1 MTTRR
6 FTRFALVLTIVAL
19 IAGLSACD
27 QIGQVLI
34 PATPQMDK
42 LTGKISVGVVL
53 PITGQLAA
61 LGLRMGEGFELA
73 HEEINHS
80 GMLGDAKI
88 TFIIEDDGTTP
99 EGAVEAFNKLI
110 HQDRVTAILGP
121 ASSSAAREAFPIAQQ
136 NQVVALS
143 PTSGASG
150 LSAIGDY
157 VFRASLTADVVIPNS
172 VKLTHAKLDYQRVV
186 TIVDSVELVSRNS
199 DQVWQESLTEIGV
212 NILTTEVFQSGD
224 TDLSEQLIRI
234 KELNPDAIFISALP
248 TDMPD
253 IMIQARELGIPYSIP
268 FIVAQ
273 VSIDEVRA
281 AGDAAEG
288 LITSASWLSTA
299 DTPGNQAFVQNYT
312 EKYGV
317 EPSIWAAQA
326 YTSLYILAEA
336 ISNAQSTDSTAIRDA
351 MANLSDFDTVLGK
364 FSFNAVGDT
373 VYDPFMLIVKDGEFH
388 AFE

>member
-1 MTTRR
+1 MNIRR
-6 FTRFALVLTIVAL
+6 FTTFAFVLAIVML

-27 QIGQVLI
+27 QIGQLLI
-34 PATPQMDK
+34 PATPQTEG
-42 LTGKISVGVVL
+42 LSGEIPIGVVL
-53 PITGQLAA
+53 PITGRLAA
-61 LGLRMGEGFELA
+61 IGLRMGEGFELA
-73 HEEINHS
+73 REEINKS
-80 GMLGDAKI
+80 QSSNVRIK
-88 TFIIEDDGTTP
+88 FIIEDDETAV

-110 HQDRVTAILGP
+110 HQDGVPAILGP

-136 NQVVALS
+136 HGVVALS

-150 LSAIGDY
+150 LSAIGDF
-157 VFRASLTADVVIPNS
+157 VFRASLTADVIIPNS
-172 VKLTHAKLDYQRVV
+172 VKVTHAKLGYQRVV
-186 TIVDSVELVSRNS
+186 TIVDSVELVARNS
-199 DQVWQESLTEIGV
+199 DKVWREALIESGV
-212 NILTTEVFQSGD
+212 EILTTEVFQSGD
-224 TDLSEQLIRI
+224 TDLSEQLTRI
-234 KELNPDAIFISALP
+234 KNLNPDAIFISALP

-273 VSIDEVRA
+273 VSVDEVRA

-288 LITSASWLSTA
+288 LVTSASWISTA

-317 EPSIWAAQA
+317 EPTIWTAQSYA
-326 YTSLYILAEA
+326 SVYILAEA
-336 ISNAQSTDSTAIRDA
+336 IANAQSTDSIAIRDA
-351 MANLSDFDTVLGK
+351 MANLSDFDTVLGQ

-373 VYDPFMLIVKDGEFH
+373 VYDPIMLIVKDGEFH

>member
-1 MTTRR
+1 MTIRP
-6 FTRFALVLTIVAL
+6 FTRLVLVLTIVAL

-27 QIGQVLI
+27 QIGQLLI
-34 PATPQMDK
+34 PTTPQMDE
-42 LTGKISVGVVL
+42 LSGEIPIGVVL
-53 PITGQLAA
+53 PITGRLAA
-61 LGLRMGEGFELA
+61 IGLRMGEGFELA
-73 HEEINHS
+73 REEINNS
-80 GMLGDAKI
+80 GRLDDGKI
-88 TFIIEDDGTTP
+88 TFIIEDDETAV

-110 HQDRVTAILGP
+110 HQDGVPAILGP
-121 ASSSAAREAFPIAQQ
+121 ASSSAASEVFPIAQQ
-136 NQVVALS
+136 NRVVALS

-157 VFRASLTADVVIPNS
+157 VFRASLTADVVIPHS
-172 VKLTHAKLDYQRVV
+172 VKITHAKLGYQQVV
-186 TIVDSVELVSRNS
+186 TIVDSVELVARNS
-199 DQVWQESLTEIGV
+199 DKVWQESLTESGV
-212 NILTTEVFQSGD
+212 EILTTEVFQSGD
-224 TDLSEQLIRI
+224 TDLSEQLNRI
-234 KELNPDAIFISALP
+234 KDLNPDAIFISALP

-273 VSIDEVRA
+273 VSVDEVRT

-299 DTPGNQAFVQNYT
+299 DTPGNQAFVQNYA

-317 EPSIWAAQA
+317 EPSIWAAQS

-373 VYDPFMLIVKDGEFH
+373 VYDPFMLIVKNGEFH
-388 AFE
+388 TFE

>member
-1 MTTRR
+1 MNIRR
-6 FTRFALVLTIVAL
+6 FTTFAFVLIIAML

-27 QIGQVLI
+27 QIGQLLI
-34 PATPQMDK
+34 PATPQTDG
-42 LTGKISVGVVL
+42 LSGEIPIGVVL
-53 PITGQLAA
+53 PITGRLAA
-61 LGLRMGEGFELA
+61 IGLRMGEGFELA
-73 HEEINHS
+73 REEINKS
-80 GMLGDAKI
+80 RPSNARIK
-88 TFIIEDDGTTP
+88 FIIEDDETTI
-99 EGAVEAFNKLI
+99 EGAVGAFNKLI
-110 HQDRVTAILGP
+110 HQDGVPAILGP

-172 VKLTHAKLDYQRVV
+172 VKVTHAKLGYQRVV
-186 TIVDSVELVSRNS
+186 TIVDSVELVARNS
-199 DQVWQESLTEIGV
+199 DKVWREALTESGV
-212 NILTTEVFQSGD
+212 EILATEVFQSGD
-224 TDLSEQLIRI
+224 TDLSEQLTRI
-234 KELNPDAIFISALP
+234 KDLNPDAIFISALP

-253 IMIQARELGIPYSIP
+253 IMIQARELGIPYSIS

-273 VSIDEVRA
+273 VSADEVRA

-312 EKYGV
+312 ERYGV
-317 EPSIWAAQA
+317 EPSIWAAQSYA
-326 YTSLYILAEA
+326 SVYILAEA
-336 ISNAQSTDSTAIRDA
+336 IANAESTDSTAIRDA
-351 MANLSDFDTVLGK
+351 MANLSDFDTVLGQ
-364 FSFNAVGDT
+364 FSFNPVGDT
-373 VYDPFMLIVKDGEFH
+373 VYDPFMLIVKDSEFH

>member
-1 MTTRR
+1 MNIRR
-6 FTRFALVLTIVAL
+6 FTTFAFVLAIVML

-27 QIGQVLI
+27 QIGQLLI
-34 PATPQMDK
+34 PVTPQTEG
-42 LTGKISVGVVL
+42 LSGEIPIGVVL
-53 PITGQLAA
+53 PITGRLAA
-61 LGLRMGEGFELA
+61 IGLRMGEGFELA
-73 HEEINHS
+73 REEINNS
-80 GMLGDAKI
+80 QLNNVRIK
-88 TFIIEDDGTTP
+88 FIIEDDETAV

-110 HQDRVTAILGP
+110 HQDGVPAILGP

-136 NQVVALS
+136 HGVVALS

-150 LSAIGDY
+150 LSAIGDF
-157 VFRASLTADVVIPNS
+157 VFRASLTADVIIPNS
-172 VKLTHAKLDYQRVV
+172 VKVTHAKLGYQRVA
-186 TIVDSVELVSRNS
+186 TIVDSVELVARNS
-199 DQVWQESLTEIGV
+199 DQVWREALTESGV
-212 NILTTEVFQSGD
+212 EILTTEVFQSGD
-224 TDLSEQLIRI
+224 TDLSEQLNRI
-234 KELNPDAIFISALP
+234 KNLNPDAIFISALP

-253 IMIQARELGIPYSIP
+253 ILIQARELGIPYSIP

-273 VSIDEVRA
+273 VSVDEVRA

-288 LITSASWLSTA
+288 LVTSASWISTA

-317 EPSIWAAQA
+317 EPTIWTAQSYA
-326 YTSLYILAEA
+326 SVYILAEA
-336 ISNAQSTDSTAIRDA
+336 ITNAQSTDSTAIRDA

-373 VYDPFMLIVKDGEFH
+373 VYDPIMLIVKDGEFH

>member
-1 MTTRR
+1 MNIRR
-6 FTRFALVLTIVAL
+6 FTTFAFVLAIITL

-27 QIGQVLI
+27 QIGQLLI
-34 PATPQMDK
+34 PTTPQTEG
-42 LTGKISVGVVL
+42 LSGEIPIGVVL
-53 PITGQLAA
+53 PITGRLAA
-61 LGLRMGEGFELA
+61 IGLRMGEGFELA
-73 HEEINHS
+73 REEINRS
-80 GMLGDAKI
+80 RPSNVRIK
-88 TFIIEDDGTTP
+88 FIIEDDETAV

-110 HQDRVTAILGP
+110 HQEGVPAILGP

-136 NQVVALS
+136 NGVVALS

-150 LSAIGDY
+150 LSAIGGF
-157 VFRASLTADVVIPNS
+157 VFRASLTADVVIPHS
-172 VKLTHAKLDYQRVV
+172 VKVTHAKLGYQRVV
-186 TIVDSVELVSRNS
+186 TIVDSVELVARNS
-199 DQVWQESLTEIGV
+199 DKVWREALTESGV
-212 NILTTEVFQSGD
+212 EILATEIFQSGD
-224 TDLSEQLIRI
+224 TDLSEQLTRI
-234 KELNPDAIFISALP
+234 KNLNPDAIFISALP

-253 IMIQARELGIPYSIP
+253 VMIQARELGIPYSIP

-273 VSIDEVRA
+273 VSVDEVRT

-288 LITSASWLSTA
+288 LVTSASWISTA

-317 EPSIWAAQA
+317 EPSIWAAQSYA
-326 YTSLYILAEA
+326 SVYILAEA
-336 ISNAQSTDSTAIRDA
+336 IANAQSTDSTAIRDA

-373 VYDPFMLIVKDGEFH
+373 VYDPIMLIVKDGEFH